1 MKIPHFV
8 RNDERYIYIFYYFCK
23 KLNEMKDSVSHPG
36 VVVGISDKDIEIEI
50 LSSSMCGS
58 CGIKSACGMSE
69 MQEKRVT
76 VPKPDD
82 KEFIVGQPVSITMN
96 TSQGNKAALFAYFIP
111 AFLLVAIIVIL
122 SNLSIKEWIAALV
135 GIGIVAVY
143 YLVLYF
149 FKDKLR
155 DEFRYEIK

>member
-1 MKIPHFV
+1 MGEHI
-8 RNDERYIYIFYYFCK
+8 
-23 KLNEMKDSVSHPG
+23 SHPG
-36 VVVGISDKDIEIEI
+36 VVVGINDKDIEIEI

-76 VPKPDD
+76 VPKPAD
-82 KEFIVGQPVSITMN
+82 KEFIVGQPVKIIMN

-111 AFLLVAIIVIL
+111 AFLLVAILVIL
-122 SNLSIKEWIAALV
+122 NNLSVKEWLAALI
-135 GIGIVAVY
+135 GIGVIAVY

-149 FKDKLR
+149 FRNKLR
-155 DEFRYEIK
+155 DNFTYEIK

>member
-1 MKIPHFV
+1 MGEHI
-8 RNDERYIYIFYYFCK
+8 
-23 KLNEMKDSVSHPG
+23 SHPG
-36 VVVGISDKDIEIEI
+36 VVVGINDKDIEIEI

-69 MQEKRVT
+69 MQEKRVA
-76 VPKPDD
+76 VPKPAD
-82 KEFIVGQPVSITMN
+82 KEFIVGQPVKIIMN
-96 TSQGNKAALFAYFIP
+96 ASQGNKAALFAYFIP

-135 GIGIVAVY
+135 GIGVIAVY

-149 FKDKLR
+149 FRDKLR
-155 DEFRYEIK
+155 DNFTYEIR

>member
-1 MKIPHFV
+1 MADH
-8 RNDERYIYIFYYFCK
+8 
-23 KLNEMKDSVSHPG
+23 VSHPG
-36 VVVGISDKDIEIEI
+36 VVVGINDKDIEIDI

-82 KEFIVGQPVSITMN
+82 REFIVGQPVSIIMN
-96 TSQGNKAALFAYFIP
+96 ASQGNKAALFAYFIP

-122 SNLSIKEWIAALV
+122 SNLSVKEWLAALI
-135 GIGIVAVY
+135 GIGVIAVY
-143 YLVLYF
+143 YIVLSF
-149 FKDKLR
+149 FKEKLKS
-155 DEFRYEIK
+155 EFKYEVR

>member
-1 MKIPHFV
+1 MGEHI
-8 RNDERYIYIFYYFCK
+8 
-23 KLNEMKDSVSHPG
+23 SHPG
-36 VVVGISDKDIEIEI
+36 VVVGINDKDIEIEI

-76 VPKPDD
+76 VPKPAD
-82 KEFIVGQPVSITMN
+82 KEFIVGQPVKIIMN
-96 TSQGNKAALFAYFIP
+96 ASQGNKAALFAYFIP
-111 AFLLVAIIVIL
+111 AFLLVAIIVLL

-135 GIGIVAVY
+135 GIGVIAVY

-149 FKDKLR
+149 FRDKLR
-155 DEFRYEIK
+155 DNFTYEIR

>member
-1 MKIPHFV
+1 MAEH
-8 RNDERYIYIFYYFCK
+8 
-23 KLNEMKDSVSHPG
+23 VSHPG
-36 VVVGISDKDIEIEI
+36 VVVGINDKDIEIEI

-82 KEFIVGQPVSITMN
+82 KDFIVGQPVSIIMN
-96 TSQGNKAALFAYFIP
+96 TRQGNKAALFAYFIP

-122 SNLSIKEWIAALV
+122 SNLNVKEWLAATI
-135 GIGIVAVY
+135 GIGVIAVY
-143 YLVLYF
+143 YIVLSF
-149 FKDKLR
+149 FKNRLR
-155 DEFRYEIK
+155 NEFTYEIR

>member
-1 MKIPHFV
+1 MEDH
-8 RNDERYIYIFYYFCK
+8 
-23 KLNEMKDSVSHPG
+23 VSHPG
-36 VVVGISDKDIEIEI
+36 VVVGINEKDIEIEI

-82 KEFIVGQPVSITMN
+82 REFIVGQPVSIIMN
-96 TSQGNKAALFAYFIP
+96 ASQGNKAALFAYFIP

-122 SNLSIKEWIAALV
+122 SNLNINEWIAAV
-135 GIGIVAVY
+135 TGIGAAAIY
-143 YLVLYF
+143 YIILYF

-155 DEFRYEIK
+155 DEFTYEIR

>member
-1 MKIPHFV
+1 MGEHI
-8 RNDERYIYIFYYFCK
+8 
-23 KLNEMKDSVSHPG
+23 SHPG
-36 VVVGISDKDIEIEI
+36 VVVGINDKDIEIEI

-76 VPKPDD
+76 VPKPAD
-82 KEFIVGQPVSITMN
+82 KEFIVGQPVKIIMN
-96 TSQGNKAALFAYFIP
+96 ASQGNKAALFAYFIP

-135 GIGIVAVY
+135 GIGVIAVY

-149 FKDKLR
+149 FRDKLR
-155 DEFRYEIK
+155 DNFTYEIR

>member
-1 MKIPHFV
+1 MGEHI
-8 RNDERYIYIFYYFCK
+8 
-23 KLNEMKDSVSHPG
+23 SHPG
-36 VVVGISDKDIEIEI
+36 VVVGVNDKDLDIEI

-76 VPKPDD
+76 VPKPAD
-82 KEFIVGQPVSITMN
+82 KEFIVGQPVKIIMN

-122 SNLSIKEWIAALV
+122 SNLSIKEWLAALIGV
-135 GIGIVAVY
+135 GVIAVY
-143 YLVLYF
+143 YVVLSF
-149 FKDKLR
+149 FKDKLKS
-155 DEFRYEIK
+155 EFKYDIR

>member
-1 MKIPHFV
+1 MGEHI
-8 RNDERYIYIFYYFCK
+8 
-23 KLNEMKDSVSHPG
+23 SHPG
-36 VVVGISDKDIEIEI
+36 VVVGINDKDLDIEI

-76 VPKPDD
+76 VPKPAD
-82 KEFIVGQPVSITMN
+82 KEFIVGQPVKIIMN

-135 GIGIVAVY
+135 GIVVIAVY

-149 FKDKLR
+149 FRNKLR
-155 DEFRYEIK
+155 DNFTYEIR